1 MALAISEKV
10 STSTKGILRSHGW
23 DMEVNGRITDNRP
36 NIKIIKEKNAR
47 IRYLV
52 NSITKVHHIVVKK
65 LKSG

>member
-1 MALAISEKV
+1 
-10 STSTKGILRSHGW
+10 
-23 DMEVNGRITDNRP
+23 MEVNGRITDNRP

-52 NSITKVHHIVVKK
+52 NLITKVHRIVVKK